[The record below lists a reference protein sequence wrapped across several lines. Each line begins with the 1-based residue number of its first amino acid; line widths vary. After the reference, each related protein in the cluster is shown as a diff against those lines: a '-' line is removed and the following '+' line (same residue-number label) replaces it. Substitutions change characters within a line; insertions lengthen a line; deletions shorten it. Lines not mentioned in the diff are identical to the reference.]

1 MVMHRGEKNG
11 FLGMI
16 GEAPSSALVV
26 VAGGG
31 GAAASSSM
39 MRCLPAHNAA
49 PNTSK
54 NLKWD
59 PPPPSYS
66 GLHEKKGYHMIF
78 IPT

>member
-1 MVMHRGEKNG
+1 VMHRGEKNG

-39 MRCLPAHNAA
+39 MFARPQRRAKHEQKLEVGPS
-49 PNTSK
+49 TSQLQWASRK
-54 NLKWD
+54 KRI
-59 PPPPSYS
+59 SYDFHS
-66 GLHEKKGYHMIF
+66 
-78 IPT
+78 

>member
-1 MVMHRGEKNG
+1 VMHRGEKNG

-26 VAGGG
+26 VAG

-59 PPPPSYS
+59 PPPP
-66 GLHEKKGYHMIF
+66 LHEKKGYHMIF
-78 IPT
+78 IP